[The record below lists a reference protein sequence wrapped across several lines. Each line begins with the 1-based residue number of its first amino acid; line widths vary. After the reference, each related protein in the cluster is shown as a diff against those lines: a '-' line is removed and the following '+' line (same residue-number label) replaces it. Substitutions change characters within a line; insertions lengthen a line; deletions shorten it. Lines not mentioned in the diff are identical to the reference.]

1 LEKGRRKRTQL
12 FPNRYSGDVHT
23 VTCGIEEHPNG
34 FYFKKTHPLKKK
46 IYIYIY
52 KMRKAIGPTLLTF
65 FPAGTTPDRFIQ
77 NLTVRSLPIYGSD

>member
-12 FPNRYSGDVHT
+12 FPNRDSGDLHT
-23 VTCGIEEHPNG
+23 VTCGIKEHPNG
-34 FYFKKTHPLKKK
+34 FYFKKTNPLKK
-46 IYIYIY
+46 Y
-52 KMRKAIGPTLLTF
+52 KMRKANGPTLLTF